1 MPTLFSPVFCARI
14 ALLAAM
20 LCLSWAARAADL
32 RIGGTG
38 NALGTMRLL
47 GEAFAR
53 AHPETKPLILASIG
67 TSGAFK
73 ALPKGAIDIGVSSRM
88 PTEEEKQAGLSAI
101 EYARSPTVFAVQNSN
116 RVAGISLSQL
126 EEVYSGK
133 LTTWPDGTRIR
144 PIMRQPGDDNTR
156 QIKQLSPEIEQ
167 AVGHAE
173 QQPGLAFAVTDQ
185 DAADK
190 MELIPGSLGVS
201 TLALIRSENR
211 RLRPLMLGAVA
222 PSMDNARSGRY
233 PLVKHF
239 YFVLPQEPTRAAQAF
254 VKFVKSPPARKILE
268 QNGHFIP

>member
-1 MPTLFSPVFCARI
+1 MSAFFTPVFFARVV
-14 ALLAAM
+14 LLASIF
-20 LCLSWAARAADL
+20 CLSLEASAADL

-47 GEAFAR
+47 GAAFAR
-53 AHPETKPLILASIG
+53 AHPETTPVILASIG

-73 ALPKGAIDIGVSSRM
+73 ALPKGAIDIGLSSRM
-88 PTEEEKQAGLSAI
+88 LTEEEKRAGLNAI
-101 EYARSPTVFAVQNSN
+101 EYARSPTVFAVRNN
-116 RVAGISLSQL
+116 NKVAAISLSQL
-126 EEVYSGK
+126 EEIYSGK
-133 LTTWPDGTRIR
+133 LTTWPDGSRIR
-144 PIMRQPGDDNTR
+144 PIMRQPDDDNTR

-167 AVGHAE
+167 AVLRAE

-190 MELIPGSLGVS
+190 MERIPGSLGVS

-211 RLRPLMLGAVA
+211 SLRPLMLGAVA

-239 YFVLPQEPTRAAQAF
+239 YLVLPQEPTPAAQAF
-254 VKFVKSPPARKILE
+254 VKFVKSPPAIKILE
-268 QNGHFIP
+268 QTGHFIP